1 MKDKII
7 KFLKFT
13 WILESNRP
21 WHFIIVFFIGLLM
34 SMDAVIAASATA
46 EFKDW
51 LWHGKKGGTFGWVYG
66 NGFDWLDF
74 LASMFGGILGH
85 VVKLMLLS

>member
-34 SMDAVIAASATA
+34 SMDAVITASATA
-46 EFKDW
+46 EFKD
-51 LWHGKKGGTFGWVYG
+51 
-66 NGFDWLDF
+66 
-74 LASMFGGILGH
+74 
-85 VVKLMLLS
+85 